1 MTSPLPAAGGS
12 YVRLPDGGL
21 VRAEDAAVLT
31 APAEAP
37 AAPATPAPTGK
48 KKG

>member
-12 YVRLPDGGL
+12 YVRLPDGSL
-21 VRAEDAAVLT
+21 VRADDATAQA

-37 AAPATPAPTGK
+37 AAPATPTGK